1 MGTMDARMAPTPG
14 DTAPADGVA
23 LMGRDHRG
31 WHVLS
36 VGPCSA
42 SASNT
47 IYRITIGDRVV
58 EAVAQTHPMLIYVN
72 PEAGG
77 FDEWEMPP
85 GSGTRLMVGTPQ
97 RLEVNRGPG

>member
-36 VGPCSA
+36 VPPWSA
-42 SASNT
+42 SARNT

-58 EAVAQTHPMLIYVN
+58 EAVAQTHPMFIYVN
-72 PEAGG
+72 QDEGG
-77 FDEWEMPP
+77 CDEWDTPP
-85 GSGTRLMVGTPQ
+85 RSGTIGMVGTPHWLQ
-97 RLEVNRGPG
+97 ANKRT